1 MKRKSKNPPQKL
13 KTPSDLILETLS
25 QLKNARLPILFNTL
39 ETLFATQKA
48 LPKTK
53 RMNDLARNLFAI
65 EIEEET
71 KEDDSKFI
79 NLLLSWKIKYVEDLE
94 LYKPK
99 IVTFINWCLLVADA
113 NVYIR
118 ESTIKNAGYGLFT
131 RKEIQED
138 EVITMYGGL
147 EMSENIY
154 DYEPALK
161 DKDGYILQVSEHKFI
176 DGRLCFGVLEA
187 GRWANTKFEEGE
199 GEELSAYF
207 GPDASV
213 RAVKKISPRSEI
225 FLVYGAKYKK

>member
-1 MKRKSKNPPQKL
+1 MKRKSKPPQKL
-13 KTPSDLILETLS
+13 KTSSDLILETLF
-25 QLKNARLPILFNTL
+25 QLKNARLPLLFETL
-39 ETLFATQKA
+39 ETLFKQKA
-48 LPKTK
+48 LPKTS
-53 RMNDLARNLFAI
+53 RMNDLARNLFLI
-65 EIEEET
+65 EIQVEE
-71 KEDDSKFI
+71 KQEDDSKFI

-131 RKEIQED
+131 RKEIRED

-161 DKDGYILQVSEHKFI
+161 DKDGYILQVSENKFI

-187 GRWANTKFEEGE
+187 GRWANTKFEEEE
-199 GEELSAYF
+199 GELTAYF
-207 GPDASV
+207 GPDDSV
-213 RAVKKISPRSEI
+213 RAVKVIKPRNEI
-225 FLVYGAKYKK
+225 FLVYGARYKK